1 MNIRDKHVVRL
12 DAGAQ
17 RSGQAFA
24 NLQCPSI
31 SLPGPTLGRGR
42 LVFGEPDK
50 KTAGTGGTPQH
61 ITLRVQGKSLFSPL
75 RREDP
80 GEGEE
85 GRQSLRRL
93 FELDPHCDCDTMTNL
108 RYAGDLG

>member
-1 MNIRDKHVVRL
+1 MNIRDKHVVHL

-24 NLQCPSI
+24 NLQCPSV
-31 SLPGPTLGRGR
+31 SLLGPTLGRGR
-42 LVFGEPDK
+42 LVFGEPDRK
-50 KTAGTGGTPQH
+50 AAGTGGAPQH
-61 ITLRVQGKSLFSPL
+61 IMLRVQGKSLFSPL

-93 FELDPHCDCDTMTNL
+93 LELDPLCDCVTVIWD
-108 RYAGDLG
+108 

>member
-24 NLQCPSI
+24 NLQC
-31 SLPGPTLGRGR
+31 LPGPTLGRGR